1 MKRFLFTFLWIL
13 TTTMLFSQ
21 SVYDNPLMNSEHT
34 IPVALVNKVM
44 LNDPYQI
51 EPIAETLT
59 TCPKCGKSCWKIWG
73 KLYDRTSYG
82 SYVNHE
88 CTQETPIGDA
98 VVPLMVA
105 TVIYIIYTRLRLRY
119 NKKMFHN

>member
-1 MKRFLFTFLWIL
+1 MKIFLFTLFCIL
-13 TTTMLFSQ
+13 TITMLFSQ

-51 EPIAETLT
+51 EPITETLS

-82 SYVNHE
+82 GYVYHE
-88 CTQETPIGDA
+88 CTQEAPMGDA
-98 VVPLMVA
+98 VAPLLITAVLYM
-105 TVIYIIYTRLRLRY
+105 IYTRIRVRY
-119 NKKMFHN
+119 NEKTARN